1 MKEKAFPLH
10 YSDIEMQ
17 LIDVSPE
24 NGGSSLHLS
33 FSNDELVA
41 VPNQA
46 AHRLDITNLAE
57 RTPTTASHKSPM
69 NTTTSD
75 THSAKRRRGTTGGLS
90 SIPDSHKSHK
100 EAIPSIAI
108 VSHMWFGFA
117 IHEAIASHKS
127 QVIIHEQRT
136 NEEFKSLGTPTRE
149 VIEFKTLRRAFPR
162 VPQQFFSNARP
173 DAVPGNHLNFTQL
186 PRHERVDPTTG
197 LSEGFHITI
206 RFDFGFKSMNMQ
218 DVRGACLERLRL
230 MDIPL
235 GSTYANPID
244 VGINAVTKNWAGF
257 IKVHLL
263 HPLQDSMALLKG
275 HRAFVMAMED
285 GEKVIGKI
293 EKGYELVTKA
303 RNLRLHLKGET
314 LRYEQAFTIFE
325 SLVQESY
332 YNGHQHEF
340 MGLTKPE
347 LDKIFAFVTFTTE
360 EARDTV
366 LKDGL
371 IYNNEKLQVS
381 IPRDRNVGNPSELR
395 ISTTLVANNL
405 PQREPQAA
413 IKQVIGEDNIV
424 DITFGYTNQSNTTK
438 QAGWCHLQCLNTAVY
453 TAWIHKSTYI
463 LGHRIDFIP
472 HRGSIDGSDPNK
484 TAIRLAQAP
493 VREVI
498 ADKIQA
504 MSNATNA
511 NPLITEKYL
520 TKTMREFEDKLEEK
534 FGSLTTTI
542 NHHTDRNHEATT
554 TTITNHTTHLHALL
568 GTIAQ
573 EFQQSNMRMQGIIQG
588 LSTIA
593 PDTTHRTAPPP
604 IPQGPH
610 TTAPP
615 LPIQAPPGF
624 PNHPHMYHQGPHSFN
639 E

>member
-1 MKEKAFPLH
+1 
-10 YSDIEMQ
+10 MQ
-17 LIDVSPE
+17 LADMSPDD
-24 NGGSSLHLS
+24 GGSSLHLS
-33 FSNDELVA
+33 LLNDDFVA
-41 VPNQA
+41 APNQIA
-46 AHRLDITNLAE
+46 RRLDITNLAE
-57 RTPTTASHKSPM
+57 RTPPPTSHKSPM
-69 NTTTSD
+69 NTSLSD
-75 THSAKRRRGTTGGLS
+75 NHSAKRRRGVAGGLS
-90 SIPDSHKSHK
+90 SIPDSQRSHNTRHK

-108 VSHMWFGFA
+108 VSQMWLGFA

-127 QVIIHEQRT
+127 TAIIHEHRT
-136 NEEFKSLGTPTRE
+136 NEEFTHIGTPPRE

-162 VPQQFFSNARP
+162 VPQLLYSNERP

-186 PRHERVDPTTG
+186 PRHERVDPATG

-206 RFDFGFKSMNMQ
+206 RFDFGYKNMNRQ

-230 MDIPL
+230 MDISL

-244 VGINAVTKNWAGF
+244 IGINAVTKNWAGF

-263 HPLQDSMALLKG
+263 HPLQDGMALLKG
-275 HRAFVMAMED
+275 HRAFVMTMED

-314 LRYEQAFTIFE
+314 LRNEHAFSIFE

-332 YNGHQHEF
+332 YSGHQHEF

-347 LDKIFAFVTFTTE
+347 LDKIFAFVTFTME

-371 IYNNEKLQVS
+371 IYNNERLLVS

-405 PQREPQAA
+405 PQRESQAA
-413 IKQVIGEDNIV
+413 ITKAIKQIIGEGNIV
-424 DITFGYTNQSNTTK
+424 DISFGYANQSNTTK

-453 TAWIHKSTYI
+453 TEWIHKSTYI
-463 LGHRIDFIP
+463 LGRRIDFIP

-493 VREVI
+493 VREII

-504 MSNATNA
+504 MGNATNT

-520 TKTMREFEDKLEEK
+520 TKTMKDFEDKLEEK

-542 NHHTDRNHEATT
+542 NHHTDRRHEATT
-554 TTITNHTTHLHALL
+554 TTITNHTTNLHALL
-568 GTIAQ
+568 GTMAQ
-573 EFQQSNMRMQGIIQG
+573 EFQQSNIRMQGIIQG
-588 LSTIA
+588 LSTVA
-593 PDTTHRTAPPP
+593 PDNTHRTALPP

-615 LPIQAPPGF
+615 LPLQAPPGF
-624 PNHPHMYHQGPHSFN
+624 QSHPQMYHQGSHPLN
-639 E
+639 G